1 MKVDKQLESGD
12 SGVIGEKYVKE
23 VLQDTNERNCS
34 LIECEKEK
42 QDALDLEFSK
52 LALHL
57 TIPDK
62 LNRCLRAGSL
72 HCTQISAKI
81 ITAVE

>member
-34 LIECEKEK
+34 LTECEKEK
-42 QDALDLEFSK
+42 LKMPYIWNF
-52 LALHL
+52 
-57 TIPDK
+57 
-62 LNRCLRAGSL
+62 LN
-72 HCTQISAKI
+72 
-81 ITAVE
+81 